1 MFNTKTPL
9 RINSFIIGVVS
20 VEMTFNWCICPL
32 KRLYC
37 VCGRIKWQ
45 RDSCIFLRR
54 KGNTRLKKMLQNIKN
69 EQGYSEDFMK
79 GEIENLKSLAVY
91 IKQDIRP
98 LLH

>member
-1 MFNTKTPL
+1 MPFKTPL
-9 RINSFIIGVVS
+9 MCLGQNKMAARFVHISAQ
-20 VEMTFNWCICPL
+20 EREHTF
-32 KRLYC
+32 
-37 VCGRIKWQ
+37 
-45 RDSCIFLRR
+45 
-54 KGNTRLKKMLQNIKN
+54 KKMLQNIKN